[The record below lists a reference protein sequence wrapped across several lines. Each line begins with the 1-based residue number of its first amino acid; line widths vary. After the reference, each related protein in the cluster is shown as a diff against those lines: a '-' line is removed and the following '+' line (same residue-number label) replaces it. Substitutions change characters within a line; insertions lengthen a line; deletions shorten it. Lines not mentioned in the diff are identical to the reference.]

1 VVSHSAGGAFQYS
14 LLMNKDSTPRADA
27 SAESPSARLERDH
40 LSRRERGVWRAALL
54 LLGALAIAFA
64 ATSWEPVRSM
74 PHHLEALPVGL
85 VVLVFLF
92 VAYAWSKTNEISELR
107 GLVRGIEQRAS
118 TVQDNDQLDQ
128 LFSLISRSQQGY
140 RDLIDTF
147 EDLLFSVSNDG
158 KILTVNRSFADLL
171 GLTFSE
177 VVGRSMDEFFEL
189 PEASDRATLEQWFP
203 RFLQRRRW
211 TGIVRARVKQTGALR
226 YFDLVLHAIVRDDV
240 VHGIS
245 GFARDVTK
253 ERESET
259 RFTELF
265 QTLREGV
272 YLASVDDRITEVN
285 PALAQMLG
293 YDNKEELL
301 NREIASL
308 YRKAEDRAEE
318 QKQLT
323 DLGFL
328 RAHEVALKHRLE
340 GRDVVAVHT
349 TAAIIDPAGKFVR
362 YQGTFVDV
370 TEQREMERRL
380 HREQEFAGRL
390 MDSFPDLVI
399 ALDSEGRYTF
409 VSPQIF
415 DILGYR
421 PEELIGKRM
430 GGRTD
435 PTDRTAMLELFDDLI
450 FQRLSEGQIEYR
462 TQHKN
467 GAWRVFRASARPL
480 HDETGR
486 ITGVIAS
493 ARDITDQQ
501 RLQQQLIQSERLAA
515 MGQMIAGVAHELNN
529 PLTAILGVTEL
540 LRDQSSDEN
549 AARQLDLAHRQARRA
564 AHIVQSLLVFS
575 RPSTPRSTL
584 LHLPDLLQRTL
595 QLHEHSLRQNH
606 IHVDLAARPDLPTV
620 LGDSNQLTQVFLN
633 LIVNAEQAIREVR
646 ERGTLKIRLGVVGDR
661 VLITF
666 QDDGVGIRRELLPRI
681 FDPFFTTKRPGRGTG
696 LGLSICMAI
705 VREHNGDISAQPLP
719 DAGSVFTV
727 SLPVCTESVAL
738 AEPAVKA
745 GRVETPEAPAAAP
758 LARKKIL
765 VVDDEESILELVTD
779 TLGARGCFVDRAATC
794 DKALEL
800 TDRNSY
806 DVILCDLNLESGSEK
821 AVSGFDLHG
830 RILARLGGRSAARPI
845 FIFMTGDL
853 VDAAVGEQAGREGNR
868 FLQKPFRIT
877 ELLAMLN
884 ELPSPAD
891 LQPKNIPS

>member
-1 VVSHSAGGAFQYS
+1 
-14 LLMNKDSTPRADA
+14 MRKENTPRADA
-27 SAESPSARLERDH
+27 QAESSSARSEHDQ
-40 LSRRERGVWRAALL
+40 LSLRERGVWRAALL
-54 LLGALAIAFA
+54 LLAALAVAFA
-64 ATSWEPVRSM
+64 AVSWQSIVSM
-74 PHHLEALPVGL
+74 SHHLEALPVGL

-92 VAYAWSKTNEISELR
+92 VVYAWTKTNEISELR
-107 GLVRGIEQRAS
+107 GLVRGIKQRAN
-118 TVQDNDQLDQ
+118 TEHDTAQLDQ

-158 KILTVNRSFADLL
+158 RILTVNRSFADLI
-171 GLTFSE
+171 GLSFAN
-177 VVGRSMDEFFEL
+177 VIGRPLADFFDL
-189 PEASDRATLEQWFP
+189 PEATDRMALEQWLP
-203 RFLQRRRW
+203 RFMQRRRW
-211 TGIVRARVKQTGALR
+211 TGLVRGRIKKTGAIR
-226 YFDLVLHAIVRDDV
+226 YFDCVLHAIVRDDV

-272 YLASVDDRITEVN
+272 YLASADDRITEVN

-293 YDNKEELL
+293 YENKEELL
-301 NREIASL
+301 NRQIASL
-308 YRKAEDRAEE
+308 YREPEDRAEE
-318 QKQLT
+318 LKKLSEQ
-323 DLGFL
+323 GFL
-328 RAHEVALKHRLE
+328 RAHEISLRHRE
-340 GRDVVAVHT
+340 DGRDVVAVHT
-349 TAAIIDPAGKFVR
+349 TAAIRDHAGKFVR

-399 ALDSEGRYTF
+399 ALDAEGRYTF

-415 DILGYR
+415 EILGYR
-421 PEELIGKRM
+421 PDELIGKRM

-435 PTDRTAMLELFDDLI
+435 PSDRAAMLEMFDDLI
-450 FQRLSEGQIEYR
+450 LQRLSEGQIEYR

-480 HDETGR
+480 HDENGR

-493 ARDITDQQ
+493 ARDITEQQ

-540 LRDQSSDEN
+540 LRDQTSDETSH
-549 AARQLDLAHRQARRA
+549 RQLDLAHRQARRA

-595 QLHEHSLRQNH
+595 QLHEHSLRANH

-633 LIVNAEQAIREVR
+633 LIVNAEQAIHEVR
-646 ERGTLKIRLGVVGDR
+646 DHGTLRIRLGVVGDR

-681 FDPFFTTKRPGRGTG
+681 FDPFFTTTRPGRGTG

-719 DAGSVFTV
+719 DGGSVFTV
-727 SLPVCTESVAL
+727 SLPVCTEATVI
-738 AEPAVKA
+738 AEPAA
-745 GRVETPEAPAAAP
+745 PPASATRVETREASASPMR
-758 LARKKIL
+758 LRKKIL
-765 VVDDEESILELVTD
+765 VVDDEESILELVND
-779 TLGARGCFVDRAATC
+779 SLAPRGCLVDRAASSEQ
-794 DKALEL
+794 AL
-800 TDRNSY
+800 DHANRNTY
-806 DVILCDLNLESGSEK
+806 DVILCDLNLESSTGSV
-821 AVSGFDLHG
+821 VSGFDLHDL
-830 RILARLGGRSAARPI
+830 IVEKLAARSTAPPI

-853 VDAAVGEQAGREGNR
+853 VDAAIGEQAGREGNR
-868 FLQKPFRIT
+868 FLQKPFRIA
-877 ELLAMLN
+877 ELLSLLN
-884 ELPSPAD
+884 DLPSAAV
-891 LQPKNIPS
+891 LQPKDSSSESEY

>member
-1 VVSHSAGGAFQYS
+1 
-14 LLMNKDSTPRADA
+14 MNKDFTPRADA
-27 SAESPSARLERDH
+27 PAEFSSARLERDQ
-40 LSRRERGVWRAALL
+40 LTRRERGVWRAALL
-54 LLGALAIAFA
+54 ILCALALAFA
-64 ATSWEPVRSM
+64 ATSWQPVHEMS
-74 PHHLEALPVGL
+74 HNLEALPVGL
-85 VVLVFLF
+85 VILVFLF
-92 VAYAWSKTNEISELR
+92 GVYAWTKTNEISELR
-107 GLVRGIEQRAS
+107 GLVRGIEQRS
-118 TVQDNDQLDQ
+118 TTGHDNEQLDQ
-128 LFSLISRSQQGY
+128 LFSLISKSQQGY

-171 GLTFSE
+171 GLSFSV
-177 VVGRSMDEFFEL
+177 VVGRSISEFFDL
-189 PEASDRATLEQWFP
+189 PEASDRAALEQWLP
-203 RFLQRRRW
+203 RFIQRRRW
-211 TGIVRARVKQTGALR
+211 TGIVRARVKQTGTLR
-226 YFDLVLHAIVRDDV
+226 YFDCVLHAIVRDDTV
-240 VHGIS
+240 YGIS

-272 YLASVDDRITEVN
+272 YLASADDRITEVN
-285 PALAQMLG
+285 PALAQILG
-293 YDNKEELL
+293 FDSKEDLL

-308 YRKAEDRAEE
+308 YRNSEDRAEE
-318 QKQLT
+318 LKQLN

-328 RAHEVALKHRLE
+328 RAHETTLKHCQD

-349 TAAIIDPAGKFVR
+349 TAAIRDAAGKFVR

-370 TEQREMERRL
+370 TEHREMERRL

-399 ALDSEGRYTF
+399 ALDCEARYTF
-409 VSPQIF
+409 VSPQIL
-415 DILGYR
+415 DILGFR
-421 PEELIGKRM
+421 PEELIGKRI

-435 PTDRTAMLELFDDLI
+435 PTDRVAMLELFNDLI
-450 FQRLSEGQIEYR
+450 FKRLFEGQIEYR

-480 HDETGR
+480 HDETGS

-501 RLQQQLIQSERLAA
+501 RLQQQVIQSERLAA

-540 LRDQSSDEN
+540 LRDQSTDEH
-549 AARQLDLAHRQARRA
+549 ACRQLDLAHRQARRA

-575 RPSTPRSTL
+575 RPSTPRTTL

-595 QLHEHSLRQNH
+595 QLHEHSLRANH
-606 IHVDLAARPDLPTV
+606 IQVDLVARPDLPTV

-646 ERGTLKIRLGVVGDR
+646 EGGTLRIRLGVVGDC

-666 QDDGVGIRRELLPRI
+666 QDDGAGIRRELLPRI

-705 VREHNGDISAQPLP
+705 IREHNGDISAQPLP
-719 DAGSVFTV
+719 DGGSVFTV
-727 SLPVCTESVAL
+727 SLPVCTQSVAL
-738 AEPAVKA
+738 AEPLAAPVNA
-745 GRVETPEAPAAAP
+745 ARAETPTPSTSS

-765 VVDDEESILELVTD
+765 VVDDEESILELVTESLS
-779 TLGARGCFVDRAATC
+779 TRGCLVDRASSSEH
-794 DKALEL
+794 ALDL
-800 TDRNSY
+800 ANRNSY
-806 DVILCDLNLESGSEK
+806 DVILCDLNLEAASGK
-821 AVSGFDLHG
+821 VVSGFDLHA
-830 RILARLGGRSAARPI
+830 RILETLALRTAPRPL

-853 VDAAVGEQAGREGNR
+853 LDSSIGEQARREGNC
-868 FLQKPFRIT
+868 FLQKPFRIA
-877 ELLAMLN
+877 ELLALLN
-884 ELPSPAD
+884 ELPTPAV
-891 LQPKNIPS
+891 LQSKKKASLTKTIDP

>member
-1 VVSHSAGGAFQYS
+1 
-14 LLMNKDSTPRADA
+14 MNNDATPRADV
-27 SAESPSARLERDH
+27 SAESTSAPLNRDR

-54 LLGALAIAFA
+54 LLGALAVAFA
-64 ATSWEPVRSM
+64 ATSWQSIEAM
-74 PHHLEALPVGL
+74 PHHLEALPIGL

-92 VAYAWSKTNEISELR
+92 VMYAWSKTNEIAELR
-107 GLVRGIEQRAS
+107 GLVRGIEQRA
-118 TVQDNDQLDQ
+118 TIEHDNEQLDQ

-147 EDLLFSVSNDG
+147 EDLLFSVANDG
-158 KILTVNRSFADLL
+158 RILTVNRSFADLL
-171 GLTFSE
+171 NLSFGD
-177 VVGRSMDEFFEL
+177 VVGRSLDEFFEL
-189 PEASDRATLEQWFP
+189 PDAGDQQVLVQWLP
-203 RFLQRRRW
+203 RFHQRRRW
-211 TGIVRARVKQTGALR
+211 TGVVRARVKQSGELR
-226 YFDLVLHAIVRDDV
+226 YFDCVLHAIVRDDV
-240 VHGIS
+240 VFGIS

-253 ERESET
+253 ERENET

-272 YLASVDDRITEVN
+272 YLASEDDRITEVN

-293 YDNKEELL
+293 FENKEDLL

-308 YRKAEDRAEE
+308 FWKHEDRSEE
-318 QKQLT
+318 RSRLNE
-323 DLGFL
+323 LGFL
-328 RAHEVALKHRLE
+328 RAHEITLRHRQG
-340 GRDVVAVHT
+340 GREVVAVHT
-349 TAAIIDPAGKFVR
+349 AAAIRDPAGKFVR

-399 ALDSEGRYTF
+399 ALDTEARYTF

-421 PEELIGKRM
+421 TEELIGKRM

-435 PTDRTAMLELFDDLI
+435 PSDRTAMLELFDDLI
-450 FQRLSEGQIEYR
+450 FKRLSEGQIEYR
-462 TQHKN
+462 TQHKS

-480 HDETGR
+480 HDETGS
-486 ITGVIAS
+486 IVGVIAS

-540 LRDQSSDEN
+540 LRDQSSEESSR
-549 AARQLDLAHRQARRA
+549 RQLDLAHRQARRA

-575 RPSTPRSTL
+575 RPSTPRNTL

-595 QLHEHSLRQNH
+595 QLHEHSLRANH

-620 LGDSNQLTQVFLN
+620 LGDPNQLTQVFLN

-646 ERGTLKIRLGVVGDR
+646 ERGTLRIRLGVVGER

-666 QDDGVGIRRELLPRI
+666 QDDGVGIRRETLPRI

-719 DAGSVFTV
+719 DGGSVFTV
-727 SLPVCTESVAL
+727 SLPVCTEPVVI
-738 AEPAVKA
+738 AEPVAPSA
-745 GRVETPEAPAAAP
+745 ATRLEMTPAARP
-758 LARKKIL
+758 LAQKKIL
-765 VVDDEESILELVTD
+765 VIDDEESILELVSD
-779 TLGARGCFVDRAATC
+779 SLGARGCAVDRAPSSEH
-794 DKALEL
+794 ALAL
-800 TDRNSY
+800 AGRNSY
-806 DVILCDLNLESGSEK
+806 DVILCDLNLESESGK
-821 AVSGFDLHG
+821 HVSGFDLHDQIQ
-830 RILARLGGRSAARPI
+830 RKQRSGARPQ

-853 VDAAVGEQAGREGNR
+853 VDAAISEQAGRAGNR
-868 FLQKPFRIT
+868 FLQKPFRMT
-877 ELLAMLN
+877 ELLALLN
-884 ELPSPAD
+884 ELPSPATVS
-891 LQPKNIPS
+891 PSQSDIAN